1 MATQSIENI
10 VTFSKDNVDAIVQ
23 SGTVAVKG
31 LEELAKTYASL
42 ANHSIEQ
49 TTSAVKALTSVKS
62 PTEFQTVYSS
72 LVKSSLE
79 SLVAESRKLQ
89 ELTTAIVN
97 SSVAPLNER
106 VHALSSLFKA
116 A

>member
-1 MATQSIENI
+1 MTTKNIENI
-10 VTFSKDNVDAIVQ
+10 VTFGKDNVDAFVQ

-31 LEELAKTYASL
+31 FEELAKTYAAL
-42 ANHSIEQ
+42 ANRSIEQ
-49 TTSAVKALTSVKS
+49 TTSAVKALTGVKS

-72 LVKSSLE
+72 LVKASLE
-79 SLVAESRKLQ
+79 AFVADGRKLQ
-89 ELTTAIVN
+89 ELTTTIVN

-106 VHALSSLFKA
+106 AQALSSLFKA